1 MMNKTY
7 KVAEHCFRVS
17 GERICQAVSQM
28 DGFLPFECKDGEAL
42 FEFAE
47 GIDAPKTME
56 IIE

>member
-7 KVAEHCFRVS
+7 KVAGHCFRVS

-47 GIDAPKTME
+47 GIDA
-56 IIE
+56 